1 MAFYTDR
8 PTCFFFVLVW
18 LVLFYCS
25 DFIRFMRKIVF
36 VFQIFWLGFEFLF
49 WLWYVL
55 VFCAN
60 FRCLVWCWVWWLF
73 FASFLFCRAGLLW
86 TLGEGISVKV
96 LSQHFPLQ
104 IFLPIWE
111 DENCGPGRENF
122 LPGFPS
128 SPFSL
133 LCQTVENTVFHPI
146 FLPMFSI
153 LSIFTPTKHSVRLY
167 VVRVGWNKSVYTKLK
182 KRERR

>member
-1 MAFYTDR
+1 M
-8 PTCFFFVLVW
+8 
-18 LVLFYCS
+18 
-25 DFIRFMRKIVF
+25 
-36 VFQIFWLGFEFLF
+36 
-49 WLWYVL
+49 WYVL

-104 IFLPIWE
+104 IFLLIWE
-111 DENCGPGRENF
+111 DENCGPRRENF

-153 LSIFTPTKHSVRLY
+153 LSIFTPTKHSVKVMVNFRYLRLNASGLKVMPLGILPKISHLWY
-167 VVRVGWNKSVYTKLK
+167 LKVYLQHYLWI
-182 KRERR
+182 